1 MSIVS
6 VPKKSHVSELGG
18 SSQKPPSGNVS
29 STLGFGQQLKP
40 CVLEY
45 EKTSSLLQPLN
56 KTAEINRTYV
66 VSACNKLSGAL
77 PAYTSE
83 IKLTLQRGRATS
95 KGESN
100 VDKIHGS
107 DSTLLEERLT
117 LQPRTATT
125 AAEKLKTNNIYESKT
140 EKAGYLPPES
150 NNAPLSSKGNHS
162 DISLIKATGKTNS
175 NTNYGNVTG
184 NVTPIK
190 PRTPAASQNQ
200 NEISRLLR
208 LTTTNPNGKPSALK
222 TSGRF
227 SKTNGTQN
235 RQNNL
240 TKNESLERQ
249 KTPRKNTAE
258 VSTVQNAKSPATSIL
273 KSRTPCLQISQKE
286 SCAAF
291 APSKMGKMQ
300 ENTTYAQRAA
310 SAKEDSIKQ
319 NVSFKDNPFKIENS
333 KVTVAVRVRP
343 FSFR

>member
-1 MSIVS
+1 MSIISVS
-6 VPKKSHVSELGG
+6 KKSHVSELGG

-29 STLGFGQQLKP
+29 STLGFGQLKP
-40 CVLEY
+40 CVLKY
-45 EKTSSLLQPLN
+45 ERTSSLSQPLN

-66 VSACNKLSGAL
+66 VSAYNKLSSAL

-83 IKLTLQRGRATS
+83 VKLTLQRGRATS

-107 DSTLLEERLT
+107 DNTLLEERLT
-117 LQPRTATT
+117 LQPRIVTRVT
-125 AAEKLKTNNIYESKT
+125 EKLKTNNIYEPKT
-140 EKAGYLPPES
+140 EKAGYLPPKS
-150 NNAPLSSKGNHS
+150 NNAPFSSKSNHS
-162 DISLIKATGKTNS
+162 DISPIKATGKTNS
-175 NTNYGNVTG
+175 KTNYSNATG

-208 LTTTNPNGKPSALK
+208 LTTTNPNSKPSALK

-227 SKTNGTQN
+227 SKSNGTEN

-258 VSTVQNAKSPATSIL
+258 VSTVQNAKSPAASIL
-273 KSRTPCLQISQKE
+273 KNRMPCLQISQKE

-291 APSKMGKMQ
+291 TPSKMGKMQ
-300 ENTTYAQRAA
+300 ENTTYAQQAA
-310 SAKEDSIKQ
+310 SAREEGIKQ